1 MEGFLYGL
9 LRRLRRV
16 FEKHQLAIGI
26 MVVSVV
32 LALSKVR
39 AEDKD

>member
-16 FEKHQLAIGI
+16 FEKHLLAIGV
-26 MVVSVV
+26 MVVAVV
-32 LALSKVR
+32 LALSMAR
-39 AEDKD
+39 AGDKD